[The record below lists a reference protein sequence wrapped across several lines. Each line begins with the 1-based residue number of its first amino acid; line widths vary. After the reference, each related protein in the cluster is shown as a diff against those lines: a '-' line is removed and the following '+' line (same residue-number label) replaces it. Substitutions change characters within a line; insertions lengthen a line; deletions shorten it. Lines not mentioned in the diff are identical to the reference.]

1 MSEAELPSANSS
13 DSTQPQPPLEM
24 QSPPQEQQQPAPV
37 TTNVTFS
44 IWPPSQRTR
53 DAVIARLMDTLSTPS
68 VLTKRYGV
76 VPAEEA
82 ASTARLI
89 EEEAFSAA
97 DGGAAADDDGIEI
110 LQIYSKE
117 VSKRMLDFVK
127 SRSSSSAA
135 PTVTPADSVDLSAV
149 TSSEEVAS
157 TVGSEA

>member
-1 MSEAELPSANSS
+1 MSEAELPSTNSS
-13 DSTQPQPPLEM
+13 DSIQSQPSLEM
-24 QSPPQEQQQPAPV
+24 QSPPQEQQPAPV

-53 DAVIARLMDTLSTPS
+53 DAVIARLIDTLSTHS

-149 TSSEEVAS
+149 TSSEEVVS